1 MSTIKL
7 AKVSNLLVMVS
18 NSYREVSKKGKV
30 YYKLEFSTIASK
42 TEDGDWTDADQTS
55 MVRISE
61 DGYKAFSMRFK
72 WTLNNVLLLDVEK
85 HIAGETEYVKDD
97 EILVHAEDGLEVV
110 SVVQANSLHL
120 MKILPKVNMLDLK
133 GELDK
138 QIVLAVNRA
147 AVLSAREIESNV
159 L

>member
-1 MSTIKL
+1 MSTIKS

-42 TEDGDWTDADQTS
+42 AEDGDWTDVDQTS

-72 WTLNNVLLLDVEK
+72 WTLNNVLLLDVEE
-85 HIAGETEYVKDD
+85 HIAGETEYLKDD
-97 EILVHAEDGLEVV
+97 EVLTHTEDGLEVV

-133 GELDK
+133 CELDK

>member
-1 MSTIKL
+1 MSTINS

-42 TEDGDWTDADQTS
+42 TEDGDWTDVDQTS

-72 WTLNNVLLLDVEK
+72 WTLNNILLLDVEE

-97 EILVHAEDGLEVV
+97 EILVHLEDGLEVV

-147 AVLSAREIESNV
+147 AVLSAREIEPNV

>member
-18 NSYREVSKKGKV
+18 NSYREVSKKGKL

-42 TEDGDWTDADQTS
+42 TEDGDWTDVDQTS

-72 WTLNNVLLLDVEK
+72 WTLNNVLLLDVEE
-85 HIAGETEYVKDD
+85 HIAGETEYLKDD
-97 EILVHAEDGLEVV
+97 EVLTHTEDGLEVV